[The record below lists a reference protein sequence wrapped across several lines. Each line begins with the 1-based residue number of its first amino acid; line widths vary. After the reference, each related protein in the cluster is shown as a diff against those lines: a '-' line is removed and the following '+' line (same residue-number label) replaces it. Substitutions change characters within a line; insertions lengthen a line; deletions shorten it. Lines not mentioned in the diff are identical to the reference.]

1 MKFVSTCNWFLSK
14 KAILTGALLL
24 SYLSF
29 GQSPRPISLGLLNR
43 FEQSLTQDLNSR
55 IHGVQTIQIEAIT
68 ASSGTNSKEENFVL
82 VANAIKASCSKS
94 VHTYSLAQ
102 SDGLNQKTLLLRA
115 EILPSK
121 GNDIVTFVLV
131 KNRAGLVLFSEMYSL
146 KGKNEERP
154 LPILTLSST
163 ASIHPNLEYT
173 GLINQGLDT
182 IRQNFSGTV
191 FGFSLTGSQY
201 ARGRRDLTFGYQV
214 GLMYTVPM
222 NLNSNT
228 PASILLSLMT
238 GVSSEL
244 LLKEFRLFNVKSNLS
259 WNSSI
264 LTDLTQL
271 NLGRYNLSSGLNLY
285 VSRNFSLRSG
295 IELCNRSLIPW
306 AESPLGLSNFDRFYI
321 GIGLGF

>member
-1 MKFVSTCNWFLSK
+1 MKYGSIFKSHTGRF
-14 KAILTGALLL
+14 AAFTGAFLI
-24 SYLSF
+24 SFLSF
-29 GQSPRPISLGLLNR
+29 GQSPRPISLGLVNR
-43 FEQSLTQDLNSR
+43 FEQSLIQDLNSR
-55 IHGVQTIQIEAIT
+55 IHGIQTIQIEAIT
-68 ASSGTNSKEENFVL
+68 ASPGTNSKGENFIL

-94 VHTYSLAQ
+94 VHTYSLGQA
-102 SDGLNQKTLLLRA
+102 DGLNHKSLLLRA

-131 KNRAGLVLFSEMYSL
+131 KDRDGLVVFSEMYSL
-146 KGKNEERP
+146 KAKNQERP
-154 LPILTLSST
+154 LPILALSAT
-163 ASIHPNLEYT
+163 ASIQPNLEYS

-201 ARGRRDLTFGYQV
+201 ALGRRDLTFGYQV

-222 NLNSNT
+222 TLNATIPSST
-228 PASILLSLMT
+228 LLSLMT

-244 LLKEFRLFNVKSNLS
+244 LLKEFRLFNVNSNLS
-259 WNSSI
+259 WNSSV

-271 NLGRYNLSSGLNLY
+271 NLGRFNLSSGLNLY

-295 IELCNRSLIPW
+295 IQLCNRSLIPW

-321 GIGLGF
+321 GIGLGV